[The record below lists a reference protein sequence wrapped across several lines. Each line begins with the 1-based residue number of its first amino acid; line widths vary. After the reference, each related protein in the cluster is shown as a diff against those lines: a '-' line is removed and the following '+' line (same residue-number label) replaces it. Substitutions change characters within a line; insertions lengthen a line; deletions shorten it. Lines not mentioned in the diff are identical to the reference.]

1 MARIVSVEYQGS
13 KTKSELYLKMWLSM
27 EVKRVVNKEEMES
40 KDNSVSGSVFFSYFI
55 VIGLVG
61 FCH

>member
-1 MARIVSVEYQGS
+1 
-13 KTKSELYLKMWLSM
+13 M
-27 EVKRVVNKEEMES
+27 EVQRVIDKEEVGS

-61 FCH
+61 FCL